1 MLTILEGD
9 TFCMSDAVG
18 DITEMTHGLFANDT
32 RMLSRLRLL
41 VDGAQPLLLTS
52 KAVEYFTAA
61 HYARNAPTDH
71 LPADT
76 VSISR
81 ERFIGRGLTDRIVLR
96 NEGMMTVA
104 FPVDVAVGSDFADII
119 SVKSYDFSFGDPEHA
134 AVLPPERKPMPVSP
148 ESLRIEDDE
157 GFATLLTF
165 SPTPVFTADG
175 ARYELVLAPH
185 ARWELTM
192 EISFPTNGGEV
203 VHPAPNFGTELEHVR
218 ESLRAWK
225 LRVPRLTTEAL
236 DLSQS
241 YHRSLADLASLR
253 IRGHDGI
260 EELPAAGM
268 PWFMT
273 VFGRDT
279 LITSL
284 QTLLYGPE
292 LAAGALRALAALQAT
307 EDVPELDAEPGKIL
321 HELRRGR
328 AATMWFPVYYGSI
341 DATPLFLVLLSELWR
356 WTGDDAIVEELKGP
370 ALAALEWVERHGD
383 TDGDGFLEYKRRTQ
397 RGLENQSWKDS
408 GDSQR
413 FADGRMAEPPIAP
426 VEVQGYAYDARRRTA
441 ELARAVWGEP
451 ELARRLDAD
460 ADLLAR
466 RFDEA
471 FWVDERQMY
480 ALALDGSKNRVDSLC
495 SNIGHLLWS
504 GIVPEGRR
512 AAIATALTSEGLW
525 SGWGIRTM
533 GLAEA
538 AYNPLSYHNGTVW
551 PHDSALAAWGLARAG
566 YWEDCERLARSLIEA
581 SSSFDYS
588 LPEVFAGF
596 ARDET
601 AFPIAYPTAARPQAW
616 AAGAPV
622 LCLTLL
628 LGLRPDPAFRRLVSD
643 APSPPPRWLVG
654 TRLDGV
660 RAFGESWT
668 VEVGASRIEIER
680 MLPS

>member
-1 MLTILEGD
+1 M
-9 TFCMSDAVG
+9 
-18 DITEMTHGLFANDT
+18 
-32 RMLSRLRLL
+32 
-41 VDGAQPLLLTS
+41 
-52 KAVEYFTAA
+52 
-61 HYARNAPTDH
+61 
-71 LPADT
+71 
-76 VSISR
+76 
-81 ERFIGRGLTDRIVLR
+81 
-96 NEGMMTVA
+96 
-104 FPVDVAVGSDFADII
+104 
-119 SVKSYDFSFGDPEHA
+119 
-134 AVLPPERKPMPVSP
+134 
-148 ESLRIEDDE
+148 
-157 GFATLLTF
+157 
-165 SPTPVFTADG
+165 
-175 ARYELVLAPH
+175 
-185 ARWELTM
+185 
-192 EISFPTNGGEV
+192 
-203 VHPAPNFGTELEHVR
+203 
-218 ESLRAWK
+218 
-225 LRVPRLTTEAL
+225 
-236 DLSQS
+236 
-241 YHRSLADLASLR
+241 
-253 IRGHDGI
+253 
-260 EELPAAGM
+260 
-268 PWFMT
+268 
-273 VFGRDT
+273 
-279 LITSL
+279 
-284 QTLLYGPE
+284 
-292 LAAGALRALAALQAT
+292 
-307 EDVPELDAEPGKIL
+307 
-321 HELRRGR
+321 
-328 AATMWFPVYYGSI
+328 
-341 DATPLFLVLLSELWR
+341 
-356 WTGDDAIVEELKGP
+356 EELKGP

-383 TDGDGFLEYKRRTQ
+383 TDGDGFLEYHAPHPA
-397 RGLENQSWKDS
+397 GLENQSWKDS

-413 FADGRMAEPPIAP
+413 FADGRLAEPPIAP

-451 ELARRLDAD
+451 ELAERLDAD

-471 FWVDERQMY
+471 FWVDGRQMY

-628 LGLRPDPAFRRLVSD
+628 LGLRPDPASRRLVSD
-643 APSPPPRWLVG
+643 APSPPPRWLAG

-668 VEVGASRIEIER
+668 VEVGTSRIEIER
-680 MLPS
+680 MSPS

>member
-1 MLTILEGD
+1 
-9 TFCMSDAVG
+9 MSV
-18 DITEMTHGLFANDT
+18 
-32 RMLSRLRLL
+32 
-41 VDGAQPLLLTS
+41 
-52 KAVEYFTAA
+52 
-61 HYARNAPTDH
+61 
-71 LPADT
+71 
-76 VSISR
+76 SR

-96 NEGMMTVA
+96 NEGMRTVA

-185 ARWELTM
+185 ARWELTI
-192 EISFPTNGGEV
+192 EISFPTNEGEV

-225 LRVPRLTTEAL
+225 LRVPRLTTKAL

-260 EELPAAGM
+260 GELPAAGM

-292 LAAGALRALAALQAT
+292 LAVGALRALAALQAT

-408 GDSQR
+408 GDRSGLPTDAWPSR
-413 FADGRMAEPPIAP
+413 RSRRSRCRVRLRRAAAHGRAGA
-426 VEVQGYAYDARRRTA
+426 GGLGR
-441 ELARAVWGEP
+441 ARA
-451 ELARRLDAD
+451 ARGGSTRTPTV
-460 ADLLAR
+460 LAR

-622 LCLTLL
+622 LCLTLAAR
-628 LGLRPDPAFRRLVSD
+628 LRPDPAFRRLVSD
-643 APSPPPRWLVG
+643 APSPPPRWLAG

-668 VEVGASRIEIER
+668 VEVGAEPHRDRANVAELRFGSFRLWVPRPRGGDRQALRQAPGGESTR
-680 MLPS
+680 T